1 MTREEAIGIIKS
13 ECYIFDP
20 LNLDRSTMVNTAL
33 DMAIIVLEQE
43 TVPKEYYDYEYFLRK
58 EYEAKIAKLEKSIE
72 ILKQV

>member
-33 DMAIIVLEQE
+33 DMAIILLEQE
-43 TVPKEYYDYEYFLRK
+43 TVPKEYYDHEYFLRK
-58 EYEAKIAKLEKSIE
+58 EYEVKIAKLERTIE
-72 ILKQV
+72 TLKKV